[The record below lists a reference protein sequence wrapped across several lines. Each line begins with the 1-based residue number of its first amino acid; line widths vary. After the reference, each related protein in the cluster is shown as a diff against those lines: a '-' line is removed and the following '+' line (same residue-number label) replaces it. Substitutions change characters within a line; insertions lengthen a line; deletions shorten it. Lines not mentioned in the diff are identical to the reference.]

1 MRASAVLCAAVLCTV
16 FVSALEDKHSLY
28 YLYTVQSKRSASN
41 VYEFSAVTL
50 DDRQIDSYSST
61 DGVRTPKQDWMK
73 EMTESERES
82 GTAEMKDDATWS
94 TTFLGTV
101 MEAFGHSESGGHT
114 LQWRHGCEG
123 VKRFDGSVMG
133 VNYTDEYAYDGQ
145 DFIHFNWTLKKWLA
159 SAEEGRVMEERWNT
173 GHGHITAL
181 QKCEEWLKIY
191 LHYKNNTQ
199 TKPGNVFVFA
209 KKSVTGLINLTLTCL
224 ATGFYLKDMKIE
236 LRKFT
241 TSLPEHLLTSSGVR
255 PNEDGTYQ
263 LRKSVEIQEDEPAD
277 YDCYV
282 THSSINTPVIK
293 QWDGKYNDCTND
305 SSLSSTLIV
314 VFSVIA
320 VVLLVTLVICFCK
333 RNGVI

>member
-1 MRASAVLCAAVLCTV
+1 MRVSALLCAAVLCAV
-16 FVSALEDKHSLY
+16 FVSAVEDKHSLY
-28 YLYTVQSKRSASN
+28 YLYTVQSKRSVSN

-50 DDRQIDSYSST
+50 LNDRQIDSYSST
-61 DGVRTPKQDWMK
+61 DGIRAPKQDWMK
-73 EMTESERES
+73 EIKESERES
-82 GTAEMKDDATWS
+82 GTTEMKDNATWS
-94 TTFLGTV
+94 NTFLSTV
-101 MEAFGHSESGGHT
+101 MEAFGHNDSGGHT

-123 VKRFDGSVMG
+123 VKRFDDSVMG

-145 DFIHFNWTLKKWLA
+145 HFIHFNWTLKKWLA
-159 SAEEGRVMEERWNT
+159 SAEEGRVMEGRWNS
-173 GHGHITAL
+173 GHGHITAP
-181 QKCEEWLKIY
+181 QKCEKWLKIY

-199 TKPGNVFVFA
+199 TKPG
-209 KKSVTGLINLTLTCL
+209 
-224 ATGFYLKDMKIE
+224 FYPKDVEIK
-236 LRKFT
+236 LSKFT

-255 PNEDGTYQ
+255 PNDDGTYQ
-263 LRKSVEIQEDEPAD
+263 LRKSVEIQEDEAAD

-320 VVLLVTLVICFCK
+320 VVLLVTLVICFRK
-333 RNGVI
+333 RNGIICYGDINVAGNGISEVSPTT